1 MNKELVRKIII
12 TFIIFLFAA
21 SAIGYF
27 IFPAS
32 MLKIVGIT
40 SNTQLDFLVRTLAAA
55 LVGLIPSAWAVR
67 TESDSPVYRS
77 VLIGLAVYMFLSSAV
92 DLHAYL
98 NNIVGFASLPSIAFR
113 ILLCGVILW
122 LLPRRSK

>member
-1 MNKELVRKIII
+1 MNKEMVHKVII
-12 TFIIFLFAA
+12 TFTVFLFAA

-40 SNTQLDFLVRTLAAA
+40 SNTQSDFLVRTLAAA
-55 LVGLIPSAWAVR
+55 LVALIPSAWAVR
-67 TESDSPVYRS
+67 NKSDSPVSRS
-77 VLIGLAVYMFLSSAV
+77 VLMGLAIYMFLSSAV

-98 NNIVGFASLPSIAFR
+98 NNIVGFASVPSIAFR
-113 ILLCGVILW
+113 ILLSGVILL
-122 LLPRRSK
+122 LLPRQSK